1 MPKNTESLNRS
12 LFELI
17 HSKGLDPTMLST
29 AGKEIPTPEEAE
41 VFQFNFVKDGEDY
54 GTVTISIDGLHKL
67 TVYFS
72 DDIAN
77 SEKEE
82 SESGDVSWYQLLN
95 QLKKFSQKYQLSFE
109 LRNVSN
115 LKHDMAKRE
124 YMKKKESIAEGYYPM
139 GRKASYSDA
148 VPSVKIVLQHTRQIE
163 EGEQRYRNIARIFL
177 ENEHGERFLAPTTK
191 PGIARVY
198 ARHIAEGGMPH
209 DEKWNHIGSL
219 CEEYQ
224 KMAGFVRATRNGQF
238 NESTQKLIAE
248 GINHYQA
255 LRESLGKLAGHRGY
269 NAYFE
274 SWTPPLM
281 EDDSDTSNINELFV
295 QETVDPRI
303 ESVMPILSK
312 LHKKISEMSEVNEL
326 SEWAD
331 KLIEGDE
338 DIEDN
343 EADDAVDNAE
353 QDLTEAPGA
362 ETLAHNEKTEAGNLK
377 AFGLAEDTDN
387 PVAGAITRRI
397 LMQRP
402 DLLEKYGPVAVTQ
415 AIDDV
420 ADFVGDT
427 DEIGSSDVSGWIKQV
442 ERSLGGV
449 DEGIVDTVKKV
460 GSKVFDKLGG
470 GSEEDLL
477 KDLQKKAGI
486 PASAQHGKPNMAKPK
501 EEEVDESA
509 LQAYLGDKKYGKDGM
524 DALRKAGQEDAS
536 EKTMQNIRA
545 KFSKKEE
552 PVAEAAG
559 QLSIQQ
565 LATISDEALDNA
577 YHYGRSTPGNSFG
590 WQANL
595 KSAAYAKQM
604 IDKGVTDIEAIS
616 DAIHKGWNVTA
627 QAFVKNPDQFGDT
640 EKLKAAGK
648 LEAKLQQRAEL
659 MKKNYAQ
666 LPEEEKEKDRVVA
679 RALLQALKG
688 QQGVAEDW
696 SAPPEDTGGHGEHIR
711 QSTGGNYN
719 SYWLS
724 QLMKDPSLESYI
736 QIDSGSIHNPSK
748 ELIQGIKSKKWEGFD
763 TGKPGYDKTGGW
775 YITAKNPMYFKEFV
789 KALSQS
795 VTKDRQIHVKIDPFV
810 KNARAKNAEIA
821 EDEFAGNYATG
832 EAGQWRN
839 KGPKANKPATI
850 GDLVGEGQEDLDAI
864 KRMLGR

>member
-1 MPKNTESLNRS
+1 MPKNTESLNRT
-12 LFELI
+12 LFELL

-29 AGKEIPTPEEAE
+29 SGKEIPTPEEAE
-41 VFQFNFVKDGEDY
+41 VFQFNFVKDEEDY

-72 DDIAN
+72 DEVAN

-82 SESGDVSWYQLLN
+82 SESDDVSWYQLLN
-95 QLKKFSQKYQLSFE
+95 QLKRFSQKYQLSFE

-163 EGEQRYRNIARIFL
+163 EGEQRYRNVERIFL
-177 ENEHGERFLAPTTK
+177 ENEQGERFLAPTTR

-198 ARHIAEGGMPH
+198 ARHIAEGGKPH
-209 DEKWNHIGSL
+209 DDRWNHIGSL
-219 CEEYQ
+219 CEEYS

-238 NESTQKLIAE
+238 TESTQKLIAE
-248 GINHYQA
+248 GINHYQS
-255 LRESLGKLAGHRGY
+255 LRESLGRLAGHRGY

-274 SWTPPLM
+274 SWSPPLM
-281 EDDSDTSNINELFV
+281 EDDSDMSNINELFV

-312 LHKKISEMSEVNEL
+312 LQKKISEMSEVNEL

-343 EADDAVDNAE
+343 EVADATDNAE
-353 QDLTEAPGA
+353 EDLTEAPGA
-362 ETLAHNEKTEAGNLK
+362 ETLGHNVRTDAKNLR
-377 AFGLAEDTDN
+377 AFDLEEEESLTSNNPQGVPESEEHN

-397 LMQRP
+397 LMQRQ
-402 DLLEKYGPVAVTQ
+402 DLLKKYGPVAVMQ

-420 ADFVGDT
+420 ADFAGDAE
-427 DEIGSSDVSGWIKQV
+427 EIGSSDVSGWIKQI

-449 DEGIVDTVKKV
+449 DEGMMDTVKKV

-477 KDLQKKAGI
+477 KKLQKDAGI

-509 LQAYLGDKKYGKDGM
+509 LQAYLGDKKYGEDGM
-524 DALRKAGQEDAS
+524 DALRKAGQEHAS

-545 KFSKKEE
+545 KYSNKEE
-552 PVAEAAG
+552 PV
-559 QLSIQQ
+559 
-565 LATISDEALDNA
+565 
-577 YHYGRSTPGNSFG
+577 
-590 WQANL
+590 
-595 KSAAYAKQM
+595 
-604 IDKGVTDIEAIS
+604 
-616 DAIHKGWNVTA
+616 
-627 QAFVKNPDQFGDT
+627 
-640 EKLKAAGK
+640 
-648 LEAKLQQRAEL
+648 
-659 MKKNYAQ
+659 
-666 LPEEEKEKDRVVA
+666 KED
-679 RALLQALKG
+679 G
-688 QQGVAEDW
+688 
-696 SAPPEDTGGHGEHIR
+696 
-711 QSTGGNYN
+711 
-719 SYWLS
+719 
-724 QLMKDPSLESYI
+724 
-736 QIDSGSIHNPSK
+736 
-748 ELIQGIKSKKWEGFD
+748 
-763 TGKPGYDKTGGW
+763 
-775 YITAKNPMYFKEFV
+775 
-789 KALSQS
+789 
-795 VTKDRQIHVKIDPFV
+795 
-810 KNARAKNAEIA
+810 
-821 EDEFAGNYATG
+821 EFAGNYATG

-850 GDLVGEGQEDLDAI
+850 GDLVGEGQEDLDTI
-864 KRMLGR
+864 RRLVRK